1 MLAADLGD
9 AVMIGD
15 IVVNLDVR
23 DGGTTTT
30 DYAVS
35 VASMLDAHVTGI
47 AIAFEPNVP
56 GASMGYLP
64 VEILDEKRRDNRAAA
79 QAAIDLF
86 TAATTRAGVL
96 SEPCVLSTTF
106 DNAADEFSRIARRF
120 DLAIVDQAKPDANT
134 VAAMISESVLFKSG
148 RPIIVVPYI
157 QKSPFKLD
165 RVMVCWD
172 GSRPAARAIADAL
185 PFLERAGS
193 VQVVIVTDQPD
204 KPDEVEEVDIGE
216 HLARHRIKVEVK
228 RIKRGDIGVADALL
242 SYAADSSADFV
253 VMGGYGHSRLREFM
267 LGGVTRSM
275 LHSMTAPTLMSH

>member
-15 IVVNLDVR
+15 IVVNRDVR
-23 DGGTTTT
+23 DVGTTTT

-47 AIAFEPNVP
+47 AIAFEPSVP

-96 SEPCVLSTTF
+96 SEPRMLSTTF

-120 DLAIVDQAKPDANT
+120 D
-134 VAAMISESVLFKSG
+134 
-148 RPIIVVPYI
+148 
-157 QKSPFKLD
+157 
-165 RVMVCWD
+165 
-172 GSRPAARAIADAL
+172 
-185 PFLERAGS
+185 
-193 VQVVIVTDQPD
+193 
-204 KPDEVEEVDIGE
+204 
-216 HLARHRIKVEVK
+216 
-228 RIKRGDIGVADALL
+228 
-242 SYAADSSADFV
+242 
-253 VMGGYGHSRLREFM
+253 
-267 LGGVTRSM
+267 
-275 LHSMTAPTLMSH
+275 